1 LSNLLFICS
10 KNQWRSP
17 TAEELFKNHSVHSA
31 SSAGT
36 SDKARIKI
44 NQKLIDWADIIFV
57 MERKH
62 RDLLK
67 QRFTLAEKELIVLD
81 VPDDYQFGDPELVEI
96 LKAALEGYLFV
107 YILKILIKYSTCHR
121 LNQLRSTVLQA
132 MNGVDQLKMVNV

>member
-1 LSNLLFICS
+1 
-10 KNQWRSP
+10 
-17 TAEELFKNHSVHSA
+17 
-31 SSAGT
+31 
-36 SDKARIKI
+36 
-44 NQKLIDWADIIFV
+44 